1 MKEKGKK
8 MRPKEYRIKELLC
21 EKGLDGAIVSSPE
34 NFHYVTGFGGHQ
46 HTVSRQPG
54 FTLAVMRADDKVPT
68 HLTTMDFEAAT
79 FRIKAAGLNFVVDPY
94 DTWVGL
100 KTWDEIAHGAVV
112 PDKTAMESS
121 MDKLVQFMKAC
132 DLANKKVG
140 IELDYLP
147 VPYYKSLTEKFPEA
161 EFVDISDLF
170 VYARSVKQPDEIE
183 MFRKL
188 CRIADHGF
196 TEVSKIAKIGVSER
210 ELVQCFREDVIKSGF
225 CAPSSWS
232 MFSTGPSSARL
243 TLPGDGVVKDGD
255 VVKFDAGV
263 NAEFDFYT
271 TDTSRAWIIG
281 NGDPALLKLKDRLY
295 EGQRRMIAAAKP
307 GLPINELYHTAYDYV
322 KEMFPCYR
330 RGHQGHSISMGPAT
344 AEAPYINASETR
356 PLEAGMILAME
367 VPCYIDGVNGFNIED
382 MVLITEDG
390 CEVLTPNTPH
400 YL

>member
-1 MKEKGKK
+1 
-8 MRPKEYRIKELLC
+8 MRPKEYRIKELLR

-307 GLPINELYHTAYDYV
+307 GLPINELYYTAYDYV

>member
-1 MKEKGKK
+1 
-8 MRPKEYRIKELLC
+8 MRPKEYRIKELLR

-390 CEVLTPNTPH
+390 CEALTPNTPH

>member
-1 MKEKGKK
+1 
-8 MRPKEYRIKELLC
+8 MRPKEYRIKELLRK
-21 EKGLDGAIVSSPE
+21 KGLDGAIVSSPE

-46 HTVSRQPG
+46 HTVSRQTG

-140 IELDYLP
+140 VELDYLP

-210 ELVQCFREDVIKSGF
+210 ELSQCFREDVIKSGF
-225 CAPSSWS
+225 CVPSAWS

-281 NGDPALLKLKDRLY
+281 NGDPVLLKLKDRLY

-344 AEAPYINASETR
+344 AETPYINASETR

>member
-1 MKEKGKK
+1 
-8 MRPKEYRIKELLC
+8 MRPKEYRIKELLR

-140 IELDYLP
+140 VELDYLP

-183 MFRKL
+183 MFRNL

-210 ELVQCFREDVIKSGF
+210 ELSQCFREDVIKSGF